1 MPYRLQATTIDDQP
15 GSAVG
20 DASGQPYGVAVRDI
34 FSDARWSPAEPVR
47 ARGWRDTA
55 AGDAAPASETDL
67 D

>member
-1 MPYRLQATTIDDQP
+1 MPYRLQATIIDDQP

-34 FSDARWSPAEPVR
+34 FSDARWVPAEPVR
-47 ARGWRDTA
+47 VRGWHDSGEGSA
-55 AGDAAPASETDL
+55 VLASETDF